1 MSKLA
6 TQDLPLAHCPT
17 PIYLVPKEVDA
28 KEACAALSNESILGF
43 DTETKPAFK
52 AGQKFKPSLV
62 QIAGEN
68 ATYIFQL
75 PLIKDLSPLKR
86 LLNNKA
92 VKVGVGIGEDLHRL
106 DPVFVVKNRASFVE
120 AGPIAKEKGIT
131 QGSLRGLTA
140 ILMGKRLSKS
150 VQLSN
155 WARQE
160 LTYPQIRYA
169 ATDAWVS
176 REVYIRL
183 LDYKAPESN
192 DSNAA

>member
-1 MSKLA
+1 VTKQSLN
-6 TQDLPLAHCPT
+6 DLPLAHCPT
-17 PIYLVPKEVDA
+17 PIYLVPKEVSI
-28 KEACAALSNESILGF
+28 KEACQDLSSETVLGF

-52 AGQKFKPSLV
+52 AGQKFKPALI
-62 QIAGEN
+62 QISGAT

-75 PLIKDLSPLKR
+75 PQIKDLSPLKR

-92 VKVGVGIGEDLHRL
+92 IKTGVGIGEDLRRL
-106 DPVFVVKNRASFVE
+106 EPIFKIQNAASFVD

-131 QGSLRGLTA
+131 QGSLRGLTG
-140 ILMGKRLSKS
+140 LLLGRRLSKS

-160 LTYPQIRYA
+160 LTYPQLRYA

-183 LDYKAPESN
+183 QDYCADAQQAS
-192 DSNAA
+192 A